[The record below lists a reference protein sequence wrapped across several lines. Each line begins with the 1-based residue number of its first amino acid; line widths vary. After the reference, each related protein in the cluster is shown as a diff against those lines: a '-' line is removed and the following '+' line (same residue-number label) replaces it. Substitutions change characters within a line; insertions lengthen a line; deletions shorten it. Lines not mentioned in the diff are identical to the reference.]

1 MINLRHKQLVNETMF
16 QNKWAKKI
24 YSFWCPTFSHLY
36 ICKVPSLEFKKKNVN
51 PWPKFNSMIYF
62 VLGEYCSPFI
72 LKSKH
77 VSKIYVKSCKMTWPS
92 IGGLR
97 AKHELASQYHHSL
110 LFWKWIC
117 AIMHILGLF
126 FLIYKLKLVFFFI

>member
-1 MINLRHKQLVNETMF
+1 MKPCFKISGL
-16 QNKWAKKI
+16 KKYIVFDVLLLAI
-24 YSFWCPTFSHLY
+24 YIFVKYLLW
-36 ICKVPSLEFKKKNVN
+36 SLKKKNVN

-77 VSKIYVKSCKMTWPS
+77 VSKIYMKSCKMTWPS

-126 FLIYKLKLVFFFI
+126 FLIYKLKLVFFFYII